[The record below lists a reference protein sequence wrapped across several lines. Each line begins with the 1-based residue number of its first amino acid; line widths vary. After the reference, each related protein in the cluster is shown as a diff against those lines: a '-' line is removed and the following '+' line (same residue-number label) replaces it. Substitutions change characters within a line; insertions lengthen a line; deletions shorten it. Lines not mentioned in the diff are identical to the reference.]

1 MGKLVIEDI
10 DDAVLDGLLRRA
22 QRNSVSL
29 EQEAKGVLQRSVA
42 LPTRQELVE
51 RAEAIAALTPQ
62 GVAQTDTVNML
73 REDRAR

>member
-10 DDAVLDGLLRRA
+10 DDAVLDDLLRRA
-22 QRNSVSL
+22 RRNSVSV

-42 LPTRQELVE
+42 RPTRQELVE

-62 GVAQTDTVNML
+62 DVPQTDTVHLL